1 MRAPSRSWLAVAP
14 IRSSNA
20 PVPKSPINCNGVSP
34 DKDQSVRKSASLTTP
49 RASTAS
55 RKRTPNEVKTAAPPK
70 HSKILILDFGS
81 QYTQVIARRIREL
94 QVYSEIVPYNIP
106 LKEIVDLAPNGII
119 LSGGPASVYDKGAP
133 QIDKEI
139 FSSGIPVLGICYGL
153 MQMAHHLGGK
163 VVFTGRREYGAGML
177 QINNGSQLFDGLGNQ
192 LDVWNSHGDEVTA
205 LPNGFAVAATTEG
218 CNFAAVEDRQ
228 RKLYGLQFHPE
239 VAHTP
244 RGREILQ
251 NFVYHICHCAMDWTM
266 GSFIEEACERVRAQ
280 VGDAKVVLGLSGGVD
295 SSVTAA
301 LLHKAIG
308 DQLTCIFVNNGLLRS
323 REEEVVQRVF
333 GENFHIKLKYVDA
346 SDRFL
351 KKLRGIIDPEQKRK
365 LIGNEFIDVFQHAT
379 EELLAEDR
387 HRGAAGG
394 GYKFLAQGTLYPDV
408 IESVSIA
415 GNPSQVIK
423 SHHNVGGLPEKMHFE
438 LVEPVRQLFKDEVR
452 QVGLQL
458 GLPKEIVY
466 RQPFP
471 GPGLAVRILGEVT
484 EERLSILRA
493 ADTIVQSE
501 MEAADWYY
509 KVWQSFAV
517 LLPVQSVGVM
527 GDQRTYENTV
537 ALRIVESQDGMTA
550 DWVRMPNEILA
561 RISNRICNEVRG
573 VNRVVYDISSKP
585 PSTIEWE

>member
-1 MRAPSRSWLAVAP
+1 
-14 IRSSNA
+14 
-20 PVPKSPINCNGVSP
+20 
-34 DKDQSVRKSASLTTP
+34 
-49 RASTAS
+49 
-55 RKRTPNEVKTAAPPK
+55 VKTVSSSA

-94 QVYSEIVPYNIP
+94 QVYSEIAPFNISS
-106 LKEIVDLAPNGII
+106 KQVAALAPNGII

-133 QIDKEI
+133 QIDPEI
-139 FSSGIPVLGICYGL
+139 FSLNIPVLGVCYGL
-153 MQMAHHLGGK
+153 MLMAHHLGGQ
-163 VVFTGRREYGAGML
+163 VVFTGRREYGSGTL
-177 QINNGSQLFDGLGNQ
+177 RITNRSELLEGLGSQ
-192 LDVWNSHGDEVTA
+192 LDVWNSHGDEVTE
-205 LPNGFAVAATTEG
+205 LPKGFRVVGTTEG
-218 CNFAAVEDRQ
+218 CDFAAVEDRR

-239 VAHTP
+239 VVHTP

-251 NFVYHICHCAMDWTM
+251 NFVYHICRCAMDWTM
-266 GSFIEEACERVRAQ
+266 GSFIEEACACIRERV
-280 VGDAKVVLGLSGGVD
+280 GDQKVVLGLSGGVD

-301 LLHKAIG
+301 LLHKAIS
-308 DQLTCIFVNNGLLRS
+308 DQLTCIFVNNGLLRE
-323 REEEVVQRVF
+323 REEEIVQRVF
-333 GENFHIKLKYVDA
+333 GENFHVRLKYVDA
-346 SDRFL
+346 SERFL
-351 KKLRGIIDPEQKRK
+351 TLLKGVTDPETKRK
-365 LIGNEFIDVFQHAT
+365 LIGNEFIKVFQHAT
-379 EELLAEDR
+379 EELLEEDR
-387 HRGAAGG
+387 RNGDRKLAAARPSRGKHG

-408 IESVSIA
+408 IESVSIE
-415 GNPSQVIK
+415 GNPAQVIK

-484 EERLSILRA
+484 PERLSILRE

-501 MEAADWYY
+501 MVAADWYY
-509 KVWQSFAV
+509 KVWQSFGV

-527 GDQRTYENTV
+527 GDQRTYENTI

-550 DWVRMPNEILA
+550 DWVRIPYELLA
-561 RISNRICNEVRG
+561 RISNRISNEVKG

>member
-1 MRAPSRSWLAVAP
+1 MSE
-14 IRSSNA
+14 
-20 PVPKSPINCNGVSP
+20 KS
-34 DKDQSVRKSASLTTP
+34 T
-49 RASTAS
+49 
-55 RKRTPNEVKTAAPPK
+55 

-81 QYTQVIARRIREL
+81 QYTQVIARRIREC
-94 QVYSEIVPYNIP
+94 QVYSEIVRFDTPAAEIAA
-106 LKEIVDLAPNGII
+106 LKPKGVI

-133 QIDKEI
+133 QIDPKI
-139 FSSGIPVLGICYGL
+139 FLLGVPVLGICYGL
-153 MQMAHHLGGK
+153 MLMANHLGGR
-163 VVFTGRREYGAGML
+163 VVFSGRREYGAGVL
-177 QINNGSQLFDGLGNQ
+177 HIKNGSELLGGLGEQ
-192 LDVWNSHGDEVTA
+192 LEVWNSHGDEVTA
-205 LPNGFAVAATTEG
+205 LPKGFRVAGTTEG
-218 CNFAAVEDRQ
+218 CDFAAVEDPQ

-251 NFVYHICHCAMDWTM
+251 NFLFHICHCAMDWTM
-266 GSFIEEACERVRAQ
+266 GSFIEEACDRVRKQ
-280 VGDAKVVLGLSGGVD
+280 VGDQKVVLGLSGGVD

-308 DQLTCIFVNNGLLRS
+308 NQLTCIFVNNGLLRA

-333 GENFHIKLKYVDA
+333 GENFHVRLKYVDA

-351 KKLRGIIDPEQKRK
+351 SLLKGVTDPETKRK
-365 LIGNEFIDVFQHAT
+365 LIGNEFIKVFQHAT
-379 EELLAEDR
+379 EELLEEDQKN
-387 HRGAAGG
+387 GARKLTAANPSGGRYG

-408 IESVSIA
+408 IESVSIQ
-415 GNPSQVIK
+415 GNPAQVIK

-452 QVGLQL
+452 QAGLQL

-484 EERLSILRA
+484 PERLSILRE

-537 ALRIVESQDGMTA
+537 VLRIVESQDGMTA
-550 DWVRMPNEILA
+550 DWVRLPYELLA
-561 RISNRICNEVRG
+561 RISNRISNEVKG
-573 VNRVVYDISSKP
+573 VNRVCYDISSKP

>member
-1 MRAPSRSWLAVAP
+1 MAARS
-14 IRSSNA
+14 
-20 PVPKSPINCNGVSP
+20 
-34 DKDQSVRKSASLTTP
+34 T
-49 RASTAS
+49 
-55 RKRTPNEVKTAAPPK
+55 

-81 QYTQVIARRIREL
+81 QYTQVIARRIREC
-94 QVYSEIVPYNIP
+94 QVYSEIVRFDTSAAEIAA
-106 LKEIVDLAPNGII
+106 LKPNGLI

-133 QIDKEI
+133 QIDPQI
-139 FSSGIPVLGICYGL
+139 FSLGIPVLGICYGL
-153 MQMAHHLGGK
+153 MLMAHHLSGR

-177 QINNGSQLFDGLGNQ
+177 HIKNGSELFDGLGNQ

-205 LPNGFAVAATTEG
+205 LPKGFRVVGTTEG

-251 NFVYHICHCAMDWTM
+251 NFLYHICHCAMDWTM
-266 GSFIEEACERVRAQ
+266 GSFIEEACARVRKQ
-280 VGDAKVVLGLSGGVD
+280 VGDQKVVLGLSGGVD

-308 DQLTCIFVNNGLLRS
+308 DQLTCIFVNNGLLRA
-323 REEEVVQRVF
+323 REEEIVQRVF
-333 GENFHIKLKYVDA
+333 GENFHVRLKYVDA

-351 KKLRGIIDPEQKRK
+351 TLLKGVTDPETKRK
-365 LIGNEFIDVFQHAT
+365 LIGNEFIKVFQRAT
-379 EELLAEDR
+379 EELLEEDR
-387 HRGAAGG
+387 RNGERKLATATPSGGGHG

-408 IESVSIA
+408 IESVSIE
-415 GNPSQVIK
+415 GNPAQVIK
-423 SHHNVGGLPEKMHFE
+423 SHHNVGGLPDKMHFE

-452 QVGLQL
+452 QAGLQL

-484 EERLSILRA
+484 PERLAILRE

-537 ALRIVESQDGMTA
+537 VLRIVESQDGMTA
-550 DWVRMPNEILA
+550 DWVRLPYELLA
-561 RISNRICNEVRG
+561 RISARISNEVKG
-573 VNRVVYDISSKP
+573 VNRVCFDISSKP

>member
-1 MRAPSRSWLAVAP
+1 M
-14 IRSSNA
+14 
-20 PVPKSPINCNGVSP
+20 
-34 DKDQSVRKSASLTTP
+34 
-49 RASTAS
+49 
-55 RKRTPNEVKTAAPPK
+55 KTAAPPK
-70 HSKILILDFGS
+70 HSKIVILDFGS

-94 QVYSEIVPYNIP
+94 QVYSEVVSFDLPAA
-106 LKEIVDLAPNGII
+106 EIKNLHPNGII

-133 QIDKEI
+133 QIDPEI
-139 FSSGIPVLGICYGL
+139 FSLGIPVLGICYGL
-153 MQMAHHLGGK
+153 MQMAHHLGGQ

-177 QINNGSQLFDGLGNQ
+177 HITNGSELFDGLGNQ

-205 LPNGFAVAATTEG
+205 LPKGFLTAGRTESSD
-218 CNFAAVEDRQ
+218 FAAVEDRQ

-244 RGREILQ
+244 RGKEILQ

-266 GSFIEEACERVRAQ
+266 GSFIEEACERVRRQ
-280 VGDAKVVLGLSGGVD
+280 VGDEKVVLGLSGGVD

-308 DQLTCIFVNNGLLRS
+308 DQLTCIFVNNGLLRA
-323 REEEVVQRVF
+323 REEEIVQRVF
-333 GENFHIKLKYVDA
+333 GENFHIRLKYVDA
-346 SDRFL
+346 TERFL
-351 KKLRGIIDPEQKRK
+351 TALKGVTDPEQKRK
-365 LIGNEFIDVFQHAT
+365 VIGNEFIAVFQHAT
-379 EELLAEDR
+379 EELLAQDR
-387 HRGAAGG
+387 QNDARKLATASPSGG
-394 GYKFLAQGTLYPDV
+394 GHGHYKFLAQGTLYPDV
-408 IESVSIA
+408 IESVSIG
-415 GNPSQVIK
+415 GNPAAVIK

-484 EERLSILRA
+484 PERLSILRE

-501 MEAADWYY
+501 MKASDWYY
-509 KVWQSFAV
+509 RVWQSFAV
-517 LLPVQSVGVM
+517 LLPVRSVGVM
-527 GDQRTYENTV
+527 GDQRTYENTIV
-537 ALRIVESQDGMTA
+537 LRIVESQDGMTA
-550 DWVRMPNEILA
+550 DWVRLPYELLA
-561 RISNRICNEVRG
+561 RISSRISNEVKG
-573 VNRVVYDISSKP
+573 VNRVCFDISSKP

>member
-1 MRAPSRSWLAVAP
+1 MA
-14 IRSSNA
+14 
-20 PVPKSPINCNGVSP
+20 
-34 DKDQSVRKSASLTTP
+34 DKPT
-49 RASTAS
+49 
-55 RKRTPNEVKTAAPPK
+55 

-81 QYTQVIARRIREL
+81 QYTQVIARRIREC
-94 QVYSEIVPYNIP
+94 QVYSEIIRFDTPAAEVAA
-106 LKEIVDLAPNGII
+106 LKPNGLI
-119 LSGGPASVYDKGAP
+119 LSGGPASVYEKGAP
-133 QIDKEI
+133 QIDPQI
-139 FSSGIPVLGICYGL
+139 FSLGVPVLGICYGL
-153 MQMAHHLGGK
+153 MLMAHRLGGR
-163 VVFTGRREYGAGML
+163 VVFTGRREYGAGIL
-177 QINNGSQLFDGLGNQ
+177 HIKNGSELLGGLGEQ

-205 LPNGFAVAATTEG
+205 LPKGFRVAGTTQG
-218 CNFAAVEDRQ
+218 CDFAAVEDPQ

-251 NFVYHICHCAMDWTM
+251 NFLFHICHCAMDWTM
-266 GSFIEEACERVRAQ
+266 GSFIEEACARVRKQ
-280 VGDAKVVLGLSGGVD
+280 VGDQKVVLGLSGGVD

-308 DQLTCIFVNNGLLRS
+308 DQLTCIFVNNGLLRA

-333 GENFHIKLKYVDA
+333 GENFHVRLKYVDA

-351 KKLRGIIDPEQKRK
+351 ALLKGVTDPETKRK
-365 LIGNEFIDVFQHAT
+365 LIGNEFIEVFQHAT
-379 EELLAEDR
+379 EELLEEDQGTGERKLATASPSRRTPGR
-387 HRGAAGG
+387 HG

-408 IESVSIA
+408 IESVSIQ
-415 GNPSQVIK
+415 GNPAQVIK

-438 LVEPVRQLFKDEVR
+438 LVEPLRQLFKDEVR
-452 QVGLQL
+452 QAGLQL

-484 EERLSILRA
+484 PERLSILRE

-537 ALRIVESQDGMTA
+537 VLRIVESQDGMTA
-550 DWVRMPNEILA
+550 DWVRLPCELLA
-561 RISNRICNEVRG
+561 RISNRISNEVKG
-573 VNRVVYDISSKP
+573 VNRVCYDISSKP